1 MNGGSFQK
9 MNTAFNYSGLSIE
22 TLKQHLETEIM
33 NATLQLKCQ
42 EFWHVTPLM
51 SEQPM
56 LYASHS
62 HLLWQGAPNIND
74 WFNNDSGKEYA
85 ATLKWAALQEWRLPT
100 EQEMLFFVKS
110 ENNPLRQGGNY
121 RLLNCW
127 PWLIDGARLELDE
140 LNIFPMMDGLV
151 IACNDCLYTKKPADV
166 IRFML
171 EKGWVLTSKTSGVDL
186 LKEAKEI
193 MLHINYATQQEKGIR
208 DIALSHQLTQLI
220 EHSMGNVCNDYLKH
234 LANSHSYMD
243 SVKQIITAQT
253 EKNKV

>member
-1 MNGGSFQK
+1 MVALFKK

-33 NATLQLKCQ
+33 NAALQLKRQ

-85 ATLKWAALQEWRLPT
+85 ATLKWATLQEWRLPT

-171 EKGWVLTSKTSGVDL
+171 EKDWILTSSTSSVDV

-193 MLHINYATQQEKGIR
+193 MLHIKKGIR

-253 EKNKV
+253 EKNKA